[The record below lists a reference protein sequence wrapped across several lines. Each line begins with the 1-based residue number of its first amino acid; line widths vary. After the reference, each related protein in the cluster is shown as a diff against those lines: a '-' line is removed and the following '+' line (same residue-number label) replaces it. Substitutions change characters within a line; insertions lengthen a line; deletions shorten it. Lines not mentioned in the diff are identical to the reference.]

1 MEMSEEIAGKRVVS
15 CRDVLGEDKGCE
27 FAAIGR
33 EDDEVFNMMVE
44 HLQKE
49 HDTTIPPGSHLDSV
63 IRKSIHILHKF

>member
-1 MEMSEEIAGKRVVS
+1 MSEEIAGKRVVS

-44 HLQKE
+44 HLKKE